1 VPDPPDPLGPEVTY
15 VDAFGPAIYGYEDCT
30 DVVHVEEQL
39 FGGVYIELDDEVGAD
54 VSVAISFSG
63 SLADDL
69 VDPPTEIPVAE
80 DEAWGEA
87 TFEVDHLETGDL
99 TVTIE
104 PGLGYVADP
113 DDTYT
118 VEVTEEIELIASCHD
133 DLGTP
138 PGGTDRQTID
148 VGERPVPIG
157 FFEDV
162 EEEPGGEPTST
173 QVPETTTSDPVEVS
187 ADFARLRALRVAPD
201 GYDTPVANGT
211 LPPGLTYV
219 DDEWSGA
226 ATTAGTYGFDIRVC
240 FDQGDFLVVEG
251 EPAATAAERALGRRQ
266 LRAFPD
272 EICFGYVD
280 VQVVVRALAPP
291 PPPAAAPPATPVVAP
306 AQFAG

>member
-1 VPDPPDPLGPEVTY
+1 IVFAEFEEVIDPET
-15 VDAFGPAIYGYEDCT
+15 
-30 DVVHVEEQL
+30 VV
-39 FGGVYIELDDEVGAD
+39 GIT
-54 VSVAISFSG
+54 FSG

-69 VDPPTEIPVAE
+69 VDPPTEIPIAE
-80 DEAWGEA
+80 DEAWGEVS
-87 TFEVDHLETGDL
+87 FEIDDFESGDL
-99 TVTIE
+99 TITVE

-113 DDTYT
+113 DDFST
-118 VEVTEEIELIASCHD
+118 VEVSDEIELVASCHD

-162 EEEPGGEPTST
+162 EEEPGGEPST
-173 QVPETTTSDPVEVS
+173 TIEVIATTASDPGEVS
-187 ADFARLRALRVAPD
+187 ADFSRLRALRAAPE

-219 DDEWSGA
+219 DDEWTGA
-226 ATTAGTYGFDIRVC
+226 ATTAGTYGFDVRVC
-240 FDQGDFLVVEG
+240 FDQSSFIVEG
-251 EPAATAAERALGRRQ
+251 EAATAAERALGRREV
-266 LRAFPD
+266 RAFPD

-280 VQVVVRALAPP
+280 VQVVVRAVAPP
-291 PPPAAAPPATPVVAP
+291 PPPVVAPPATPVVAP